1 MSNQPTHDEAEM
13 TFGEHLDEVR
23 KILVRVAIV
32 FTLLFI
38 VLFALKGIVL
48 DIVFAPI
55 RETFPTNRAFAWV
68 AHLLGSDTLSIHP
81 ETVELFNNKMAG
93 QFMLHIKSS
102 IVGAFIVAFPYL
114 IWELWLFVKPA
125 LPPHQRKRS
134 IRYVLET
141 PVWFVLGL
149 LFGYYIISPLAINF
163 LGNYQVSDQISNI
176 IDVSSFMTT
185 VLSVSFAAA
194 LAFQLPLL
202 IRLLATIGIVSS
214 KGMRQYRKIAAV
226 ALLVF
231 AAIITPPDV
240 ISQCLIFVPC
250 YILYEYGIGIA
261 ERIERRRAK
270 DEAEYQAKLEAEKA
284 AAAEKERE
292 EQEAAEKEAAEKRA
306 AEEKAQQERAA
317 EEQVAESQQEKAEP
331 TTEEAQ
337 AEPKVESEPEAE
349 AATQE
354 QSEEHS
360 EDDSTDEP
368 TDDADNTPDEPAE
381 PKQPAKAGEQ
391 TDEAPNNPNPGD
403 YEVMD
408 EHEVTFGVSESTEE
422 ELEIMRR
429 FMTPEK

>member
-23 KILVRVAIV
+23 KILVRVAII

-38 VLFALKGIVL
+38 VLFSLKGIVL

-55 RETFPTNRAFAWV
+55 RETFPTNRFFAWLAELV
-68 AHLLGSDTLSIHP
+68 GSEALDINP
-81 ETVELFNNKMAG
+81 ENVELFNNKMAG
-93 QFMLHIKSS
+93 QFLLHIKSS

-141 PVWFVLGL
+141 PIWFVMGL

-185 VLSVSFAAA
+185 VISVSFAAA
-194 LAFQLPLL
+194 VAFQLPLL
-202 IRLLATIGIVSS
+202 IRLLATMGIVSS
-214 KGMRQYRKIAAV
+214 SGMRQYRKVAAV
-226 ALLVF
+226 ALLIF

-261 ERIERRRAK
+261 ERIEKRRAK
-270 DEAEYQAKLEAEKA
+270 DEAEYQAKVEAEKA
-284 AAAEKERE
+284 AAREKEEQEAKLKAEQEAKQKE
-292 EQEAAEKEAAEKRA
+292 EEQARQKQEAAEKSDEKSD
-306 AEEKAQQERAA
+306 EEDNTENDPTPT
-317 EEQVAESQQEKAEP
+317 EPEEP
-331 TTEEAQ
+331 T
-337 AEPKVESEPEAE
+337 
-349 AATQE
+349 
-354 QSEEHS
+354 
-360 EDDSTDEP
+360 
-368 TDDADNTPDEPAE
+368 NEPAE
-381 PKQPAKAGEQ
+381 PSEETTADETEAGEDKPETKAEQSAPKSGEQ
-391 TDEAPNNPNPGD
+391 TDENPDNPNPGD
-403 YEVMD
+403 YLVEE
-408 EHEVTFGVSESTEE
+408 EHEMSFGVSESSDE

-429 FMTPEK
+429 FMPKAEE

>member
-23 KILVRVAIV
+23 KILVRVAII

-38 VLFALKGIVL
+38 VLFSLKGIVL

-55 RETFPTNRAFAWV
+55 RETFPTNRFFAWLAELV
-68 AHLLGSDTLSIHP
+68 GSEALDINP
-81 ETVELFNNKMAG
+81 ENVELFNNKMAG
-93 QFMLHIKSS
+93 QFLLHIKSS

-141 PVWFVLGL
+141 PIWFVMGL

-185 VLSVSFAAA
+185 VISVSFAAA
-194 LAFQLPLL
+194 VAFQLPLL
-202 IRLLATIGIVSS
+202 IRLLATMGIVSS
-214 KGMRQYRKIAAV
+214 NGMRQYRKVAAV

-231 AAIITPPDV
+231 AAIITPPDI

-261 ERIERRRAK
+261 ERIEKRRAK
-270 DEAEYQAKLEAEKA
+270 DEAEYQAKVEAEKA
-284 AAAEKERE
+284 AAREKE
-292 EQEAAEKEAAEKRA
+292 EQEAKLKAEQEAKQKEEEQARQKQEAD
-306 AEEKAQQERAA
+306 EKADKKSD
-317 EEQVAESQQEKAEP
+317 EEGNTEDDP
-331 TTEEAQ
+331 TPT
-337 AEPKVESEPEAE
+337 EPEE
-349 AATQE
+349 
-354 QSEEHS
+354 
-360 EDDSTDEP
+360 ST
-368 TDDADNTPDEPAE
+368 DEPAE
-381 PKQPAKAGEQ
+381 PSEETTADETEAGEDKPETKAEQSAPKSGEQ
-391 TDEAPNNPNPGD
+391 TDENPDNPNPGD
-403 YEVMD
+403 YLVEE
-408 EHEVTFGVSESTEE
+408 EHEMSFSVSESSDE

-429 FMTPEK
+429 FMPKAEE

>member
-23 KILVRVAIV
+23 KILVRVAII

-38 VLFALKGIVL
+38 VLFSLKGIVL

-55 RETFPTNRAFAWV
+55 RETFPTNRFFAWLAELV
-68 AHLLGSDTLSIHP
+68 GSEALDINP
-81 ETVELFNNKMAG
+81 ENVELFNNKMAG
-93 QFMLHIKSS
+93 QFLLHIKSS

-141 PVWFVLGL
+141 PIWFVMGL

-185 VLSVSFAAA
+185 VISVSFAAA
-194 LAFQLPLL
+194 VAFQLPLL
-202 IRLLATIGIVSS
+202 IRLLATMGIVSS
-214 KGMRQYRKIAAV
+214 SGMRQYRKVAAV
-226 ALLVF
+226 ALLIF
-231 AAIITPPDV
+231 AAIITPPDI

-261 ERIERRRAK
+261 ERIEKRRAK
-270 DEAEYQAKLEAEKA
+270 DEAEYQAKVEAEKA
-284 AAAEKERE
+284 AAREKEEQEVKLKAEQEAKQKE
-292 EQEAAEKEAAEKRA
+292 EEQARQKQEAAEKSD
-306 AEEKAQQERAA
+306 EEDNTEDDPTPT
-317 EEQVAESQQEKAEP
+317 EPEEP
-331 TTEEAQ
+331 T
-337 AEPKVESEPEAE
+337 
-349 AATQE
+349 
-354 QSEEHS
+354 
-360 EDDSTDEP
+360 
-368 TDDADNTPDEPAE
+368 DEPAE
-381 PKQPAKAGEQ
+381 PSEETTADETEAGEDKPETKAEQSAPKSGEQ
-391 TDEAPNNPNPGD
+391 TDENPDNPNPGD
-403 YEVMD
+403 YLVEE
-408 EHEVTFGVSESTEE
+408 EHEMSFGVSESTDE

-429 FMTPEK
+429 FMPKAEE

>member
-23 KILVRVAIV
+23 KILVRVAII

-38 VLFALKGIVL
+38 VLFSLKGIVL

-55 RETFPTNRAFAWV
+55 RETFPTNRFFAWLAELV
-68 AHLLGSDTLSIHP
+68 GSEALDINP
-81 ETVELFNNKMAG
+81 ENVELFNNKMAG
-93 QFMLHIKSS
+93 QFLLHIKSS

-134 IRYVLET
+134 IRYVMET
-141 PVWFVLGL
+141 PIWFVMGL

-185 VLSVSFAAA
+185 VISVSFAAA
-194 LAFQLPLL
+194 VAFQLPLL
-202 IRLLATIGIVSS
+202 IRLLATMGIVSS
-214 KGMRQYRKIAAV
+214 NGMRQYRKVAAV

-231 AAIITPPDV
+231 AAIITPPDI

-261 ERIERRRAK
+261 ERIEKRRAK
-270 DEAEYQAKLEAEKA
+270 DEAEYQAKVEAEKA
-284 AAAEKERE
+284 AAREKE
-292 EQEAAEKEAAEKRA
+292 EQEAKLKAEQEAKQKE
-306 AEEKAQQERAA
+306 
-317 EEQVAESQQEKAEP
+317 EEQARQKQEADEKSDEEDNTEDDPTPIEPEEP
-331 TTEEAQ
+331 T
-337 AEPKVESEPEAE
+337 
-349 AATQE
+349 
-354 QSEEHS
+354 
-360 EDDSTDEP
+360 
-368 TDDADNTPDEPAE
+368 DEPAE
-381 PKQPAKAGEQ
+381 PSEETTADETEAGEDKPETKAEQSAPKSGEQ
-391 TDEAPNNPNPGD
+391 TDENPDNPNPGD
-403 YEVMD
+403 YLVEE
-408 EHEVTFGVSESTEE
+408 EHEMSFGVSESTDE

-429 FMTPEK
+429 FMPKAEE